1 MTIYRLKELRHEYNL
16 SQAKLG
22 KMLGVNQ
29 TAIGKYDHGDAEPN
43 IKMLFQLSQIF
54 EVSIDYLLG
63 NSDDFGIVNVKTDKV
78 GSFLNEREKELVNL
92 FRNLNKNQ
100 QKAVCE
106 YIKTLTND

>member
-1 MTIYRLKELRHEYNL
+1 MKLQRLRELRLERNL

-29 TAIGKYDHGDAEPN
+29 TAIGKYERGDAEPN

-63 NSDDFGIVNVKTDKV
+63 NSDDFGIVNVKADKV
-78 GSFLNEREKELVNL
+78 GSFLNEREKELVDL
-92 FRNLNKNQ
+92 FRNLDEKH

-106 YIKTLTND
+106 FIKTLTNS